1 MSVIKKYTI
10 HLLLIFHIIGIALF
24 IYLKAAPN
32 ISYLT
37 ILLSALLILVNE
49 PKSNKSVLLFL
60 TIFFFGYLIE
70 LIGIQTG
77 WLFGNY
83 YYQPAMGPMLMA
95 TPIIIGATWYAVVVG
110 AANIARNIKASI
122 IGRSLL
128 AGLFAVFLDFFIEK
142 VAIAYGFWNW
152 ESGVVPFYNYLCWF
166 IFSALFAFIYLH
178 FQKST
183 NKNSIYLFII
193 WLGFFALLTLFRA

>member
-1 MSVIKKYTI
+1 MSVVKKYTI
-10 HLLLIFHIIGIALF
+10 HLLLIFHIIGIGLF
-24 IYLKAAPN
+24 IYLRAAPN

-37 ILLSALLILVNE
+37 ILLSALLILANE
-49 PKSNKSVLLFL
+49 PKSNSSILIFL
-60 TIFFFGYLIE
+60 TIFLLGYLIE

-77 WLFGNY
+77 WLFGDY
-83 YYQPAMGPMLMA
+83 YYQPAMGPMFMA

-128 AGLFAVFLDFFIEK
+128 AGIFAVFLDFFIEK
-142 VAIAYGFWNW
+142 VAISYGFWSW

-166 IFSALFAFIYLH
+166 IFSAVFAFVYLN
-178 FQKST
+178 FQKSI
-183 NKNSIYLFII
+183 NKSSIYLFII
-193 WLGFFALLTLFRA
+193 WVGFFALLTLVKS